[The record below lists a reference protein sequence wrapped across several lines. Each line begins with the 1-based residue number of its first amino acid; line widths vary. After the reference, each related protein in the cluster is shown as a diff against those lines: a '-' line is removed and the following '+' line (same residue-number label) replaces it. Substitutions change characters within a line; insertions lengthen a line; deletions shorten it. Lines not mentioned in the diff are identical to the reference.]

1 MALNG
6 QLYKIGHKQGKDGYD
21 KPKVKC
27 QSRTCF
33 RIKKIR
39 DIKALETH
47 ETITLK
53 YC

>member
-1 MALNG
+1 MVGNG
-6 QLYKIGHKQGKDGYD
+6 IKWTELYKIGHKQGKDGYD

-39 DIKALETH
+39 DTRPWRPMRQL
-47 ETITLK
+47 L
-53 YC
+53 